1 MKTPSVVVYDRT
13 RHSLLLSERDGMVRL
28 VQHTGEAFDVIT
40 LSASF
45 FAREY
50 TLSKPST
57 ENDDASMVV
66 RYLLMLANSHQAV
79 TFNVINAIEELIMKL
94 SQIHISKKGE
104 VVAEA
109 TDATQTLLLSD
120 TIDENVAALAAFLG
134 ERGCAAFVTLALK
147 LPKPLARVKADDPRL
162 VESFNVVTKETGG
175 IVAAAKKVKSK
186 NTDGASAKATDAKG
200 EKKSAKKSSDAPKKV
215 GVKRLLHDFLS
226 SGKKGT
232 LEELATKFSA
242 TVANVRTAM
251 TDLKNPKYAIDK
263 KPLKIV
269 KNDKGVYSVAT
280 K

>member
-13 RHSLLLSERDGMVRL
+13 RHSLLLSQRDGMVRL
-28 VQHTGEAFDVIT
+28 IQHTGEAFDVIT

-66 RYLLMLANSHQAV
+66 RYLLMLATSHQVV
-79 TFNVINAIEELIMKL
+79 TFNVINAIEELIMKV
-94 SQIHISKKGE
+94 SQIHINKKGE

-109 TDATQTLLLSD
+109 TDATQTCLLSD
-120 TIDENVAALAAFLG
+120 TIDENVALLAAFLG
-134 ERGCAAFVTLALK
+134 ERGCAAFVTSALK
-147 LPKPLARVKADDPRL
+147 LPKPLARVKADDSRL
-162 VESFNVVTKETGG
+162 VEAFNVITKETGG
-175 IVAAAKKVKSK
+175 IVAAAKKVKAKST
-186 NTDGASAKATDAKG
+186 NGASAATEAKG
-200 EKKSAKKSSDAPKKV
+200 ATKSTRKASDAPKKV
-215 GVKRLLHDFLS
+215 GVKRLLHDFLAA
-226 SGKKGT
+226 GKKGT
-232 LEELATKFSA
+232 LEEFAERFSA
-242 TVANVRTAM
+242 TVANVRTAI

-269 KNDKGVYSVAT
+269 KSDKGVYSVA